1 MLRFGNKNKKK
12 YFFILYCSHL
22 SLSLLIF
29 WLSFQALNINVEILR
44 LMKNII
50 SIINSSYNPASQIS
64 RCLGSQL
71 STAEP
76 AHDKAGALRTVLNS
90 CFMAL
95 RTLLLVLLMLLPSCA
110 GARVLAKDYM
120 TLVKKT
126 SKSSIKSVMRQADR
140 YLEAGHQDTA
150 LVYYMVVCNRMDD
163 KLSDED
169 KHHCAMAFL
178 KKGNILYIKG
188 NYAGALSAYFSG
200 LRICSACKDRREI
213 GRFYNNIANVYCV
226 FSDYDKGLSY
236 YKKGYGFCHKYGD
249 KNTAYK
255 TLANMTKV
263 NVVRGN
269 MASARKYYK
278 MSEKVKNPADNGN
291 CYTSMFNFG
300 LILMAEK
307 NYRKA
312 INTYNEL
319 LDYALANKMNPRY
332 LCSAYE
338 QLYNNYMSIGD
349 RDSTLKYMR
358 LCESTAVKHGI
369 LHVYLEVLVKYADYY
384 DYIGNYKAAS
394 RYRARY
400 QHEKDSIFDTHELE
414 NVKNEQTLYEMDKY
428 DKYIASLNER
438 EKERVLTIS
447 AQRYTIAAVSVVTL
461 VVGLLLLVVY
471 RQKKRI
477 DKSYNNLFV
486 VNRNF
491 VNNQEIMRQ
500 RLNDAVSRLKE
511 SEAEAEQLRDR
522 LAAYDADDVV
532 KDAGVSEQSDD
543 MAHKAKSGG
552 INDDMRRKL
561 LDSVIDIMENTT
573 EFCRPDFSLARL
585 AVLVGSNNKYV
596 SLVIHDTFHKSF
608 KNYVNDYRIHL
619 ACLRMSDTAG
629 YGSYTLNAIAESV
642 GFKSYTTF
650 VELFRK
656 IVGITPSMY
665 RDKLKESV

>member
-1 MLRFGNKNKKK
+1 
-12 YFFILYCSHL
+12 
-22 SLSLLIF
+22 
-29 WLSFQALNINVEILR
+29 
-44 LMKNII
+44 
-50 SIINSSYNPASQIS
+50 
-64 RCLGSQL
+64 
-71 STAEP
+71 
-76 AHDKAGALRTVLNS
+76 
-90 CFMAL
+90 MAL

-126 SKSSIKSVMRQADR
+126 SDASIDYIMKKAEH
-140 YLEAGHQDTA
+140 YLNAGHSDTA
-150 LVYYMVVCNRMDD
+150 LVYYMVACNRMND
-163 KLSDED
+163 KLSDKD
-169 KHHCAMAFL
+169 KQQCAMAYL
-178 KKGNILYIKG
+178 KKGNILYMKG

-200 LRICSACKDRREI
+200 LRIYSACKDRREI
-213 GRFYNNIANVYCV
+213 GHFYNNIANVYCV
-226 FSDYDKGLSY
+226 FDDYAKGLSY
-236 YKKGYGFCHKYGD
+236 YKKGYESCHKYGD
-249 KNTAYK
+249 KVTEYK
-255 TLANMTKV
+255 VLANMTAV
-263 NVVRGN
+263 STQIGN
-269 MASARKYYK
+269 TKEARKYHR
-278 MSEKVKNPADNGN
+278 MSEMVKNPADKEN
-291 CYTSMFNFG
+291 CYMSIFNFA
-300 LILMAEK
+300 LILMTEK
-307 NYRKA
+307 NYREA
-312 INTYNEL
+312 INTCNDL
-319 LDYALANKMNPRY
+319 LDYAVKNKMSPRY
-332 LCSAYE
+332 ICSAYRE
-338 QLYNNYMSIGD
+338 LYKNYMSLGD
-349 RDSTLKYMR
+349 RDSTLKYLR

-369 LHVYLEVLVKYADYY
+369 LHSCLDVLVKYADFY
-384 DYIGNYKAAS
+384 DSVGNYKAAS

-400 QHEKDSIFDTHELE
+400 QHEKDSIFNTNEFDA
-414 NVKNEQTLYEMDKY
+414 VKNEQTLYEMDKY

-511 SEAEAEQLRDR
+511 SEAEAEQLRGR

-532 KDAGVSEQSDD
+532 KDAGVSEQSDN
-543 MAHKAKSGG
+543 MVHKAKSGG

-561 LDSVIDIMENTT
+561 LDSVVDIMENTT
-573 EFCRPDFSLARL
+573 EFCSADFSLARM
-585 AVLVGSNNKYV
+585 AALVGSNSKYV
-596 SLVIHDTFHKSF
+596 SLVINETFHKSF
-608 KNYVNDYRIHL
+608 KNYVNEYRIHL
-619 ACLRMSDTAG
+619 ACLRMSDTEG

-665 RDKLKESV
+665 KDKLKACI

>member
-1 MLRFGNKNKKK
+1 
-12 YFFILYCSHL
+12 
-22 SLSLLIF
+22 
-29 WLSFQALNINVEILR
+29 
-44 LMKNII
+44 MKIII
-50 SIINSSYNPASQIS
+50 SIINSSYNPALQIS

>member
-1 MLRFGNKNKKK
+1 
-12 YFFILYCSHL
+12 
-22 SLSLLIF
+22 
-29 WLSFQALNINVEILR
+29 
-44 LMKNII
+44 MKNII

-64 RCLGSQL
+64 PCLGSQL

-76 AHDKAGALRTVLNS
+76 AHDKAGAPRTVLNS

-110 GARVLAKDYM
+110 GARVLAKDY
-120 TLVKKT
+120 LHIVKKT
-126 SKSSIKSVMRQADR
+126 SNASIDNIMKKAD
-140 YLEAGHQDTA
+140 YYFNAGHPDTA
-150 LVYYMVVCNRMDD
+150 LVYYMVVCNRMND
-163 KLSDED
+163 KLPD
-169 KHHCAMAFL
+169 KDKRQCALAYL
-178 KKGNILYIKG
+178 RKGNVFYIKG
-188 NYAGALSAYFSG
+188 NYADALSAYFSG
-200 LRICSACKDRREI
+200 LRIYTDCKTKQET
-213 GRFYNNIANVYCV
+213 GRFYNNIANIYCV
-226 FSDYDKGLSY
+226 FGDYAKGLGY
-236 YKKGYGFCHKYGD
+236 YKKSYEFCHKYGD

-255 TLANMTKV
+255 ILANMTKV
-263 NVVRGN
+263 NIIKGN
-269 MASARKYYK
+269 TSSARKYYK
-278 MSEKVKNPADNGN
+278 MSEKVKNPADKGN
-291 CYTSMFNFG
+291 CYTSIFNLGF
-300 LILMAEK
+300 ILMSEK
-307 NYRKA
+307 NYHEA

-319 LDYALANKMNPRY
+319 LDYAVENKMSPRY

-338 QLYNNYMSIGD
+338 QLYKNYMSIGD

-384 DYIGNYKAAS
+384 DSIGNYKAAS

-414 NVKNEQTLYEMDKY
+414 NVKNEQLLYEMNKY

-511 SEAEAEQLRDR
+511 SEAEAEQLRGR

-532 KDAGVSEQSDD
+532 KDAGVSEQSDN
-543 MAHKAKSGG
+543 MVHKAKSGG

-561 LDSVIDIMENTT
+561 LDSVVDIMENTT
-573 EFCRPDFSLARL
+573 EFCSADFSLARM
-585 AVLVGSNNKYV
+585 AALVGSNSKYV
-596 SLVIHDTFHKSF
+596 SLVINETFHKSF
-608 KNYVNDYRIHL
+608 KNYVNEYRIHL
-619 ACLRMSDTAG
+619 ACLRMSDTEG

-665 RDKLKESV
+665 KDKLKACI